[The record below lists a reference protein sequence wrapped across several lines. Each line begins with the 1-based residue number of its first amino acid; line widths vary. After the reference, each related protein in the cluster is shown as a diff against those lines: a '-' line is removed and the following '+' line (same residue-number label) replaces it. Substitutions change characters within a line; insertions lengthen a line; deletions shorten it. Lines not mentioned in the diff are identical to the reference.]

1 MVSYALSNPRG
12 TFRTRLCMSPTPSI
26 DTRVLKI
33 TPRFWHAAAT
43 FSIIGMARF
52 GVMPVVLIPN
62 FRRRGSRSSITS
74 QISTRSFLVV
84 GSPPETLAISIFFQ
98 KSDSNTRAICSN
110 VMSSLRS
117 PRFQLLHI
125 SQRAS
130 HTHVQLKIS
139 TVGWIGLMVAM

>member
-1 MVSYALSNPRG
+1 
-12 TFRTRLCMSPTPSI
+12 MSPTPSI

-33 TPRFWHAAAT
+33 TPRRWQAAAT

-62 FRRRGSRSSITS
+62 FRKRGSRSSITS
-74 QISTRSFLVV
+74 QISTRSLRVV
-84 GSPPETLAISIFFQ
+84 GSPPDTLAISIFFQ
-98 KSDSNTRAICSN
+98 KSDRNTRSIWSN

-130 HTHVQLKIS
+130 QTQVQLKIR
-139 TVGWIGLMVAM
+139 TVGWIGLIVAM